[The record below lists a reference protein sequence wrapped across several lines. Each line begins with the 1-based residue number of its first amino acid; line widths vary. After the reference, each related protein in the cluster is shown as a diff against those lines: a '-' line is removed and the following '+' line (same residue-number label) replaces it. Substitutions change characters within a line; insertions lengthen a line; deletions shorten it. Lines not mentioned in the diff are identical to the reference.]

1 MRVIVLGTNVLVS
14 AMLSGAGASREVL
27 RRSIGGVYRPLLSA
41 ALFAEYEAVMARDAP
56 FRKCTLGVR
65 ERATVFDALLG
76 ACRWTQV
83 YYLWRPNLPDE
94 ADNHLIELAVAGG
107 AEAVV
112 TKNVKDFSR
121 AELQFARLAIVTP
134 GQLIEE

>member
-1 MRVIVLGTNVLVS
+1 MLESRPGSGREAIRGHDRFSVTAGQRRVIVYVVS
-14 AMLSGAGASREVL
+14 FN
-27 RRSIGGVYRPLLSA
+27 I
-41 ALFAEYEAVMARDAP
+41 EAVMARDAL

>member
-1 MRVIVLGTNVLVS
+1 MLQSNPVFGSEAIRADDRFGVTAGQRRVIVYVLS
-14 AMLSGAGASREVL
+14 F
-27 RRSIGGVYRPLLSA
+27 SI
-41 ALFAEYEAVMARDAP
+41 EAVMARDAL
-56 FRKCTLGVR
+56 FRKGTLSAR

-94 ADNHLIELAVAGG
+94 ADDHLIELAVAGG

-121 AELQFARLAIVTP
+121 ADLQFARLAITTP

>member
-1 MRVIVLGTNVLVS
+1 MAILQSNPVFGSEAIRADDRFSVTAGQRRVIVYVLS
-14 AMLSGAGASREVL
+14 F
-27 RRSIGGVYRPLLSA
+27 SI
-41 ALFAEYEAVMARDAP
+41 EAVMARDAL
-56 FRKCTLGVR
+56 FRKGTLSAR

-94 ADNHLIELAVAGG
+94 ADDHLIELAVAGG

-121 AELQFARLAIVTP
+121 AELQFARLAIMTP